1 MERRRL
7 DSDWQSPWWQ
17 DRTIGGGVPCGGAI
31 AVGARLLVDRT
42 DDHLVEITWRGEAA
56 IRGFWEYAAFVANSL
71 VFLLIGMHEANR
83 DFRAVWVV
91 ITLAIGL
98 VHQHVLY
105 WGDAGR
111 GRLGSRART
120 TT

>member
-1 MERRRL
+1 M
-7 DSDWQSPWWQ
+7 
-17 DRTIGGGVPCGGAI
+17 PCGGAI